1 MKKLN
6 SSNLL
11 ELLENDTRQIIL
23 TLRQLQ
29 QQDPEVLLKS
39 PAPGKWSVV
48 QVIEHLNTYGRYYL
62 PRIKKAL
69 DASKDKPAPFFT
81 PGWLG
86 NYFTNSMLPGKNGT
100 IKNKMKAFKNHIP
113 PADLDSRPVLNEFL
127 KQEEELL
134 QLLSKAKNADIGKI
148 RIPISIAAFIKLKLG
163 DTFRFFIAHHQR
175 HFVQIGNTL
184 AALSLPH
191 SS

>member
-1 MKKLN
+1 MKLKSN
-6 SSNLL
+6 NLL

-29 QQDPEVLLKS
+29 QQDPEILLRS

-48 QVIEHLNTYGRYYL
+48 QIIEHLNTYGRYYL
-62 PRIKKAL
+62 PHIKNAL
-69 DASKDKPAPFFT
+69 TESKHPYEPSYS

-100 IKNKMKAFKNHIP
+100 IKNKMKAFRNHIP
-113 PADLDSRPVLNEFL
+113 SADLDSLPVLNEFL

-134 QLLSKAKNADIGKI
+134 QLLAKAKNANLGKI

-175 HFVQIGNTL
+175 HFVQISNTL
-184 AALSLPH
+184 AAVSLPH

>member
-6 SSNLL
+6 STNTL
-11 ELLENDTRQIIL
+11 ELLENDTRQVIL
-23 TLRQLQ
+23 QLRQIQ
-29 QQDPEVLLKS
+29 QQDPEVLLQV

-48 QVIEHLNTYGRYYL
+48 QNIEHLNTYGRYYL
-62 PRIKKAL
+62 PRIKKLIAG
-69 DASKDKPAPFFT
+69 SNKGYEPSYT

-86 NYFTNSMLPGKNGT
+86 NYFTNAMLPGKNGM

-113 PADLDSRPVLNEFL
+113 PTDLDSHTVLNEFL

-134 QLLSKAKNADIGKI
+134 DLLNKAKKVPIGKL
-148 RIPISIAAFIKLKLG
+148 RIPISIASFITLKLG

-175 HFVQIGNTL
+175 HFIQIHNIIS
-184 AALSLPH
+184 AVKN
-191 SS
+191 

>member
-6 SSNLL
+6 SINTL

-29 QQDPEVLLKS
+29 QQDPEVLLQS

-62 PRIKKAL
+62 PKIRKAL
-69 DASKDKPAPFFT
+69 AASKDQYEPFYT
-81 PGWLG
+81 PGWFG

-100 IKNKMKAFKNHIP
+100 IKNKMKTFKNHRP
-113 PADLDSRPVLNEFL
+113 PADLDSLPVLNEFL

-134 QLLSKAKNADIGKI
+134 HLLSEAKTANIGKI
-148 RIPISIAAFIKLKLG
+148 RIPISIASFIKLKLG
-163 DTFRFFIAHHQR
+163 DTFRFLIAHHQR
-175 HFVQIGNTL
+175 HFVQISNTL